1 MCFFV
6 CRFDFGGGSDVVYG
20 FCVMGDVE
28 YCGDVCIVV
37 FLWLVSGDGVVVVWL
52 YYGVLV
58 VVERMWW
65 YCVSVELC
73 V

>member
-1 MCFFV
+1 
-6 CRFDFGGGSDVVYG
+6 
-20 FCVMGDVE
+20 MGDVE

-37 FLWLVSGDGVVVVWL
+37 FLRLVLGDGVVVVWS

-58 VVERMWW
+58 VVERTWR